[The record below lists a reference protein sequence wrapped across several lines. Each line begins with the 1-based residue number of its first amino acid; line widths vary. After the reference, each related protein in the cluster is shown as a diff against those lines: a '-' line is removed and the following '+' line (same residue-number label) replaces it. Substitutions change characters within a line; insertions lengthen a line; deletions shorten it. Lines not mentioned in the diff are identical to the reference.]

1 MIHAHSLCSVLLF
14 YAEQS
19 HTLHVPGYLPPLD
32 FFKLTPP
39 VPALTDPS
47 KSCSK
52 TFHSRIESNKY
63 LLRIHSFFLFSIF
76 DVYGDYRLQV
86 LTCRHYTPNG
96 PLPYLQRYLLQ

>member
-1 MIHAHSLCSVLLF
+1 MMVLR
-14 YAEQS
+14 
-19 HTLHVPGYLPPLD
+19 LHVPGYLPPLD

-63 LLRIHSFFLFSIF
+63 LLRIHSFFLFSI
-76 DVYGDYRLQV
+76 
-86 LTCRHYTPNG
+86 LTFTEIIACKF
-96 PLPYLQRYLLQ
+96 